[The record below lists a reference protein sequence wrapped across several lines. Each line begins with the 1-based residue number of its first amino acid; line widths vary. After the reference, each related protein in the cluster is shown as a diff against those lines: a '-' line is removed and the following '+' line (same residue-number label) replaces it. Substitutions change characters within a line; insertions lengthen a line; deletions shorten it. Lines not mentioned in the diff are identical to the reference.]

1 MRLSE
6 LLNGQ
11 EATIINVRGQG
22 AFRKRITEMGFIKGK
37 KIKAIKNAPL
47 NDPIEYK
54 ILNYYVSLRRSE
66 AEMIDISM
74 EAPDHEIAQNQ
85 TMNHSQ
91 SSQFGQT
98 SRELTKTIRIALV
111 GNPNCGKTTIFNY
124 ASGSK
129 EHTGNYSG
137 VTIGAKT
144 AQFSHNNYTFEV
156 SDLPGT
162 YSISPYSPEEVFVR
176 NHIIEAKPDIVV
188 NILDATNLERNLYLT
203 TQLLDMGVKMVAA
216 LNMYDELKKE
226 DIQLNHIHLGKMLGM
241 PIIPTIGSRGKGI
254 TDLLEKIIDVFE
266 GRDPIVRK
274 IQINYGPI
282 VEQTIES
289 LEQAIASSKIHNQL
303 QHNSIPNR
311 YIAIKV
317 LEKDFNFIEHQIKE
331 LDNETIILELKRIA
345 AKAEK
350 QLHEDFETFIT
361 DSRYGF
367 IAGAIRE
374 TWKSSKVARKRKTQ
388 RIDHYLTHK
397 IWGIPVF
404 IAFIWLMFES
414 TFRLGQYPM
423 DWIDMGVGYLSA
435 WANSLMAEGPLKDL
449 LIDGIINGV
458 GGVIVF
464 LPNILILFFFIS
476 FMEDTGY
483 MARAAFIMDKLMH
496 KMGLHGKSFIPL
508 IMGFGCNVPAIMATR
523 TIEDR
528 NNRLLTILINP
539 FMSCSARL
547 PVYILIISAFFP
559 EHAGTMLFA
568 MYAGGIVMAIIV
580 SRIFKKVIFKG
591 KELPFVMELPPY
603 RMPTFRNTIRH
614 MWSKGSQYLSKMG
627 GPILV
632 ASIIIW
638 FLGYFPRHSELT
650 QSFDQQIAKTE
661 TEYAQKISTETSQKN
676 KDNLTAEKEE
686 QLLILEHQ
694 KNSERQMNSYIGRI
708 GKFVEPVMAPLGF
721 DWKMSI
727 SLISGVAAKEVV
739 VSTMAVLYQADEDEA
754 ENSKLIDRL
763 RSEKKIDGQSAFNQ
777 PTALAFMVFTLIY
790 FPCVAVIATIKK
802 EAGSWK
808 WASLTIG
815 YTTFLAWGMAFLV
828 NLVSQNIF

>member
-1 MRLSE
+1 MKLSE

-11 EATIINVRGQG
+11 EAIIINVRGQG

-54 ILNYYVSLRRSE
+54 ILDYYVSLRRSE
-66 AEMIDISM
+66 ADMIDITVDFQPKDIS
-74 EAPDHEIAQNQ
+74 PIHI
-85 TMNHSQ
+85 TNHSA
-91 SSQFGQT
+91 SSEFGKT
-98 SRELTKTIRIALV
+98 PNEGVKTIRIAFV
-111 GNPNCGKTTIFNY
+111 GNPNCGKTTIFNF

-144 AQFSHNNYTFEV
+144 AQFTHNNYTFEV

-162 YSISPYSPEEVFVR
+162 YSISAYSPEELFVR
-176 NHIIEAKPDIVV
+176 NHIIESKPDIVV

-226 DIQLNHIHLGKMLGM
+226 NAQLDHVHLGKMLGM
-241 PIIPTIGSRGKGI
+241 PIIPTVGSKGKGI
-254 TDLLEKIIDVFE
+254 TDLLEKIIDVVE
-266 GRDPIVRK
+266 GKDPIVRK
-274 IQINYGPI
+274 IQINYGPNI
-282 VEQTIES
+282 EKAIETIQQNIASNDLGKQLKNSEITSRYAAITILEKDYSFIES
-289 LEQAIASSKIHNQL
+289 LIKD
-303 QHNSIPNR
+303 PNKD
-311 YIAIKV
+311 KV
-317 LEKDFNFIEHQIKE
+317 IN
-331 LDNETIILELKRIA
+331 NLKSVA
-345 AKAEK
+345 NKAEK

-367 IAGAIRE
+367 IAGAIQE
-374 TWKSSKVARKRKTQ
+374 TFKSSKVVRKRKTQ

-404 IAFIWLMFES
+404 ILFIWLMFES

-423 DWIDMGVGYLSA
+423 DWIEMGVELL
-435 WANSLMAEGPLKDL
+435 ANWVNTIMPEGPLKDL
-449 LIDGIINGV
+449 LVDGIINGV

-528 NNRLLTILINP
+528 NNRLLTMLINP

-568 MYAGGIVMAIIV
+568 MYAGGILLAIVV

-603 RMPTFRNTIRH
+603 RMPTARNTIRH
-614 MWSKGSQYLSKMG
+614 MWNKGSQYLSKMG
-627 GPILV
+627 GTILV

-638 FLGYFPRHSELT
+638 FLGYFPRHTELT
-650 QSFDQQIAKTE
+650 DSFDQQIHQTAVQ
-661 TEYAQKISTETSQKN
+661 YDSQIMDEHSQDVKN
-676 KDNLTAEKEE
+676 YLNAEKQTKILE
-686 QLLILEHQ
+686 LEHQ
-694 KNSERQMNSYIGRI
+694 KNSERQMASYIGRI
-708 GKFVEPVMAPLGF
+708 GRFVEPVMAPLGF

-754 ENSKLIDRL
+754 ANSKLIDRL
-763 RSEKKIDGQSAFNQ
+763 RDEKKLDGQSAFNQ

-790 FPCVAVIATIKK
+790 FPCVAVIASIKK
-802 EAGSWK
+802 ESGAWK
-808 WASLTIG
+808 WALLTIG

-828 NLVSQNIF
+828 NLVSLYIF

>member
-11 EATIINVRGQG
+11 EATIINVRGHG
-22 AFRKRITEMGFIKGK
+22 AFRKRITEMGFVKGK

-54 ILNYYVSLRRSE
+54 ILDYYISLRRSE
-66 AEMIDISM
+66 AEMIDISLNISNEELSKHLLANPTQQSEFINPPR
-74 EAPDHEIAQNQ
+74 EA
-85 TMNHSQ
+85 
-91 SSQFGQT
+91 
-98 SRELTKTIRIALV
+98 TKTIKIAMV
-111 GNPNCGKTTIFNY
+111 GNPNCGKTTLFNF

-144 AQFSHNNYTFEV
+144 ARFTHQNYTFEV

-162 YSISPYSPEEVFVR
+162 YSISAYSPEEVFVR
-176 NHIIEAKPDIVV
+176 NHIIESKPDIVV

-216 LNMYDELKKE
+216 LNMYDELKK
-226 DIQLNHIHLGKMLGM
+226 DGAQLDHVHLGTMLGM
-241 PIIPTIGSRGKGI
+241 PIIPTIGSKGKGI
-254 TDLLEKIIDVFE
+254 TELLEKIIDVFE
-266 GRDPIVRK
+266 GKDPIVRR

-282 VEQTIES
+282 TEKAIET
-289 LEQAIASSKIHNQL
+289 LEKAIIASGFTNNGITS
-303 QHNSIPNR
+303 R

-317 LEKDFNFIEHQIKE
+317 LEKDFSFIEQQAKNHYNDLIIAE
-331 LDNETIILELKRIA
+331 LQKIA
-345 AKAEK
+345 NKAER
-350 QLHEDFETFIT
+350 QLKEDFETFIT

-367 IAGAIRE
+367 IAGAIQE
-374 TWKSSKVARKRKTQ
+374 TFKSSKIVRKRKTQ

-397 IWGIPVF
+397 LWGIPVF
-404 IAFIWLMFES
+404 VAFIWLMFET

-423 DWIDMGVGYLSA
+423 DWIEQGVGLLGN
-435 WANSLMAEGPLKDL
+435 WTHTVMPEGPLKDL

-464 LPNILILFFFIS
+464 LPNILILFLFIS

-528 NNRLLTILINP
+528 NNRLLTMLINP

-547 PVYILIISAFFP
+547 PVYILIIGAFFP
-559 EHAGTMLFA
+559 ENAGTVLFA
-568 MYAGGIVMAIIV
+568 MYASGILLAIVV
-580 SRIFKKVIFKG
+580 SRLFKKIIFKG

-603 RMPTFRNTIRH
+603 RLPTVRNTISH
-614 MWSKGSQYLSKMG
+614 MWNKGSQYLSKMG
-627 GPILV
+627 GTILI

-638 FLGYFPRHSELT
+638 FLGYFPRQPELIG
-650 QSFDQQIAKTE
+650 SFDQQIERTKTE
-661 TEYAQKISTETSQKN
+661 YNQLLSVESSVETKN
-676 KDNLTAEKEE
+676 LLLAEK
-686 QLLILEHQ
+686 QQMVYDLEHQ
-694 KNSERQMNSYIGRI
+694 KNSELQMNSYIGKI
-708 GKFVEPVMAPLGF
+708 GKYVEPVMAPLGF

-727 SLISGVAAKEVV
+727 SLISGIAAKEVV
-739 VSTMAVLYQADEDEA
+739 VSTMAVLYQADDDQA
-754 ENSKLIDRL
+754 ENNKLIDRL
-763 RSEKKIDGQSAFNQ
+763 RSEKKIDGTPAFNQ
-777 PTALAFMVFTLIY
+777 STALAFMIFTLIY

-802 EAGSWK
+802 ESGSWK
-808 WASLTIG
+808 WALLTIG
-815 YTTFLAWGMAFLV
+815 YTTILAWGMAFLV
-828 NLVSQNIF
+828 YQVSLNLF